1 MAIQNRTVTI
11 KNIFAENANTTIPN
25 PPVSDVSYRNTTVTA
40 DEIGEGWPYK
50 KIVDSAKFN
59 EAMYE
64 YTTICK
70 QLEKYGFLPW
80 CADTDYPAGGCA
92 LGTDGNV
99 YQAKVATGPSST
111 AADPVSD
118 TSHTYWDLFYYSSFT
133 ANCAIAS
140 NANGKLTASSTTS
153 TELGYVHGVTSA
165 IQTQLNAKATPAN
178 ITSAIN
184 TLLATLY
191 PVNSFYIGAQST
203 CPLASLISGSTWS
216 KVGTAI
222 VTNVDSSVPV
232 KGTGKSMGI
241 TGGADT
247 DGNVGVTGSWVS
259 GTGGSGDKR
268 ITVVKNKFNLT
279 LNNTSY
285 ETTNISGGRVIGL
298 TNNASNSGI
307 VGTASSTKIKVN
319 IWKRTA

>member
-40 DEIGEGWPYK
+40 AEIGEGWPYK

-111 AADPVSD
+111 AADPVND
-118 TSHTYWDLFYYSSFT
+118 TSHTYWDLFYYSSFI
-133 ANCAIAS
+133 ANRAIAS
-140 NANGKLTASSTTS
+140 DTNGKLTASSTTS

-184 TLLATLY
+184 TLLTSLY

-203 CPLASLISGSTWS
+203 CPLASLIAGSTWS

-232 KGTGKSMGI
+232 KGTGKAMGI
-241 TGGADT
+241 VGG
-247 DGNVGVTGSWVS
+247 DGDGGSWVS

-268 ITVVKNKFNLT
+268 ITVVKNSYNLT
-279 LNNTSY
+279 INDTSY
-285 ETTNISGGRVIGL
+285 STTDISGGRVIGL
-298 TNNASNSGI
+298 ATNASNSGV
-307 VGTASSTKIKVN
+307 VGTATSTKITVN

>member
-40 DEIGEGWPYK
+40 AEIGEGWPYK

-111 AADPVSD
+111 AVDPVND
-118 TSHTYWDLFYYSSFT
+118 TSHTYWGLFYYSSFT
-133 ANCAIAS
+133 ESRAIAS
-140 NANGKLTASSTTS
+140 DANGKLTASSTTS

-184 TLLATLY
+184 TLLSSLY
-191 PVNSFYIGAQST
+191 PVGSLYITTNNAST
-203 CPLASLISGSTWS
+203 CPLASLMSGSTWALVAADKALWTS
-216 KVGTAI
+216 NRNANTTISPGLP
-222 VTNVDSSVPV
+222 N
-232 KGTGKSMGI
+232 I
-241 TGGADT
+241 TGRIGGLSYDNQDAKDGMSGAFYW
-247 DGNVGVTGSWVS
+247 GSVTKNGAGS
-259 GTGGSGDKR
+259 GTDDKYGYFDASR
-268 ITVVKNKFNLT
+268 
-279 LNNTSY
+279 
-285 ETTNISGGRVIGL
+285 
-298 TNNASNSGI
+298 SNSIYGN
-307 VGTASSTKIKVN
+307 SSTVQPPAYRVN
-319 IWKRTA
+319 VWRRTA